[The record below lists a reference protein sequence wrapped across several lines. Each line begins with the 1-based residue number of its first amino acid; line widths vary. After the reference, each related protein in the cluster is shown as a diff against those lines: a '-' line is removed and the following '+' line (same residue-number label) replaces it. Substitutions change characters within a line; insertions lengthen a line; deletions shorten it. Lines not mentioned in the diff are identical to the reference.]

1 MAEYY
6 SICKS
11 ELEPDEFDICKNCQV
26 SKLSNKDIPL

>member
-11 ELEPDEFDICKNCQV
+11 ELKLGEFGICKNFQV
-26 SKLSNKDIPL
+26 SKLSNKDILL